1 MLNNS
6 RNGAPEKS
14 PGAAGNK
21 SANGLIVWFTGLSGA
36 GKSTLAE
43 AVFSRLDARGRAV
56 EILDGDIVRAH
67 LCKGLGF
74 SREDRME
81 NIRRI
86 AFVGNL
92 LAQHGVIVLVPV
104 IAPYRSI
111 RAEVRKSSKAYM
123 EVFVNAPLEICEQ
136 RDPKGL
142 YRRARAG
149 EISNFTGIDDPYEIP
164 ESPDMECQTHVEGI
178 EACVERIVE
187 AIVERIGAAVGLG
200 TPAAEPI
207 AGGAFKAPVL

>member
-1 MLNNS
+1 MLNYS
-6 RNGAPEKS
+6 RNGAK
-14 PGAAGNK
+14 K
-21 SANGLIVWFTGLSGA
+21 GLIVWFTGLSGS

-43 AVFSRLDARGRAV
+43 AVLSRLEARGRAA
-56 EILDGDIVRAH
+56 EILDGDIVRTH

-92 LAQHGVIVLVPV
+92 LARHGVVVLVPV

-111 RAEVRKSSKAYM
+111 RAEVRSGSDAYM
-123 EVFVNAPLEICEQ
+123 EVFVNAPLEVCEQ

-164 ESPDMECQTHVEGI
+164 ESPDMECQTHLEGI
-178 EACVERIVE
+178 DGCVDRILQ
-187 AIVERIGAAVGLG
+187 RIASTVGWESTAADESL
-200 TPAAEPI
+200 
-207 AGGAFKAPVL
+207 KAVV